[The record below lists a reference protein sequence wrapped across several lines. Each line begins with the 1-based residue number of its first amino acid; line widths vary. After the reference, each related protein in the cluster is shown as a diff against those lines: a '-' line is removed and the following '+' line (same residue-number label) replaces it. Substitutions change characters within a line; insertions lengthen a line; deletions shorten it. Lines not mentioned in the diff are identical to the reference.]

1 MTLNGFVILYSF
13 SVEDCTDRR
22 RTRTH
27 SSVFMCEGAEP
38 SWARPCKDSSL
49 PAFVL
54 ALESASLE
62 LQEHKLRVEWAEGA
76 ELAFPGQVLTL
87 YYFL

>member
-1 MTLNGFVILYSF
+1 MVLLFFILSQWK
-13 SVEDCTDRR
+13 TA
-22 RTRTH
+22 RTAGTH
-27 SSVFMCEGAEP
+27 THISEFMCEGPEP
-38 SWARPCKDSSL
+38 SWARPFKDSSL

-62 LQEHKLRVEWAEGA
+62 LQEHKLLIEWAEGA
-76 ELAFPGQVLTL
+76 GLAFPGQVLTL